1 MAARRTWLLFS
12 NTHKER
18 TIRVPRKM
26 MPTLVTN
33 KFMYNEAGAR
43 CIVPSFS
50 RGLTLTAEGTSEAST
65 SHEPVLPSAML
76 PHRCHF
82 TPSSTA
88 MHPAQDCFA
97 SRHAAAACHSAA
109 SPEPRVITTHKPRK
123 KASAPCKM
131 SSKHKQQSRFNS
143 CERGKCAMQWTQHGG
158 ESMAHPRSS
167 RGSILAAGAFTSHA
181 PQHWAKHRS
190 RASHR

>member
-97 SRHAAAACHSAA
+97 
-109 SPEPRVITTHKPRK
+109 
-123 KASAPCKM
+123 
-131 SSKHKQQSRFNS
+131 
-143 CERGKCAMQWTQHGG
+143 
-158 ESMAHPRSS
+158 
-167 RGSILAAGAFTSHA
+167 
-181 PQHWAKHRS
+181 
-190 RASHR
+190 

>member
-1 MAARRTWLLFS
+1 MFPALAGALHLPLRVPLKLPRRTNLFCQAPCC
-12 NTHKER
+12 R
-18 TIRVPRKM
+18 T
-26 MPTLVTN
+26 
-33 KFMYNEAGAR
+33 AA
-43 CIVPSFS
+43 
-50 RGLTLTAEGTSEAST
+50 T
-65 SHEPVLPSAML
+65 SHRRPLPCIPHRTVLPSAML
-76 PHRCHF
+76 PHPCHF

-109 SPEPRVITTHKPRK
+109 SPEPRVITTHKPLK

-131 SSKHKQQSRFNS
+131 SSNHKQQNRFNS

>member
-1 MAARRTWLLFS
+1 MDAAWRGVEGSSTQQPRLYTCRRSIHVARTAAKTAARRNNTCDDLRKFLLMASRRTWLLFS
-12 NTHKER
+12 NTHKKR

-43 CIVPSFS
+43 CIVPSLS
-50 RGLTLTAEGTSEAST
+50 RGLTLTAQAST

-76 PHRCHF
+76 PHPCHF

-97 SRHAAAACHSAA
+97 LRHAAAACHSAA

-123 KASAPCKM
+123 KASAPCKIEFK
-131 SSKHKQQSRFNS
+131 SQATEQV
-143 CERGKCAMQWTQHGG
+143 Q
-158 ESMAHPRSS
+158 
-167 RGSILAAGAFTSHA
+167 LL
-181 PQHWAKHRS
+181 
-190 RASHR
+190 

>member
-1 MAARRTWLLFS
+1 MASRRTWLLFS

-82 TPSSTA
+82 TPQRKQSSA
-88 MHPAQDCFA
+88 QRRRLLPGARFRPASIVGAFCPSQQC
-97 SRHAAAACHSAA
+97 R
-109 SPEPRVITTHKPRK
+109 P
-123 KASAPCKM
+123 APGP
-131 SSKHKQQSRFNS
+131 SH
-143 CERGKCAMQWTQHGG
+143 
-158 ESMAHPRSS
+158 HPRLLDRRLCRARGPPSPGFPRTWPPSSS
-167 RGSILAAGAFTSHA
+167 RPL
-181 PQHWAKHRS
+181 S
-190 RASHR
+190 RRPSSPL